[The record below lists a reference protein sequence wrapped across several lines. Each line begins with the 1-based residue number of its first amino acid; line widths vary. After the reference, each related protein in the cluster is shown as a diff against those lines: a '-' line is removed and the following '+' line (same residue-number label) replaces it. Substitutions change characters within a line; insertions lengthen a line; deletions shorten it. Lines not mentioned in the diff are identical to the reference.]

1 MKVFFSSFGFI
12 FFTCLQ
18 NSSAKAPENFLWG
31 AASAAFQVEGSPE
44 DSDWREWTR
53 ISGKVAKNHN
63 GEKATD
69 FWNRYE
75 EDFKIAKEL
84 GLNSYRLS
92 IAWERIFPSKSQI
105 NQSAILKYKKII
117 TKMREY
123 NLEPVITLH
132 HFVLPL
138 WLVKTGGLLSPDFVT
153 EFSSYAEILAKEF
166 SPSPYN
172 VKHWIT
178 FNEPNVLVH
187 NGYLEGIW
195 PPGKKG
201 QIKNAVLATAQI
213 IRAHVTAVNTMKGMN
228 PSLQVSIAHHWRI
241 FEAKNK
247 WNPLDWIAAKITDKV
262 WNDQIVNS
270 MMTGKLNVWMPGGG
284 RIKENLKLNQP
295 PGLDY
300 LGINYYGRALMSVS
314 LKAPFVVASQGDLP
328 KSDLDWEIYPEGL
341 GMAAKQS
348 YERFKIPVMITEN
361 GVADQKDLIRA
372 NFIKDHITSLKGAQN
387 SGVAILGYFYW
398 SLTDNFEWALGYDPR
413 FGLVEIDYENR
424 ASRKLRPSA
433 EVYKNLINNY

>member
-1 MKVFFSSFGFI
+1 MKFFLSSFVFL

-18 NSSAKAPENFLWG
+18 NSSAKAAENFLWG

-92 IAWERIFPSKSQI
+92 IAWERIFPSKSKV
-105 NQSAILKYKKII
+105 NPSAILKYKKII
-117 TKMREY
+117 LKMREY
-123 NLEPVITLH
+123 DLEPVITLH
-132 HFVLPL
+132 HFVLPI
-138 WLVKTGGLLSPDFVT
+138 WLVKTGGLLSPDFVN
-153 EFSSYAEILAKEF
+153 EFSSYAEILTKEF
-166 SPSPYN
+166 SPPPYN

-178 FNEPNVLVH
+178 FNEPNVLVN

-195 PPGKKG
+195 PPGEKG

-213 IRAHVTAVNTMKGMN
+213 IRAHVSAVNYMKGIN
-228 PSLQVSIAHHWRI
+228 PLLQVSIAHHWRI

-284 RIKENLKLNQP
+284 RIKENLKLNQT

-314 LKAPFVVASQGDLP
+314 LKAPFVIASQGDLP

-341 GMAAKQS
+341 GMAARQS
-348 YERFKIPVMITEN
+348 YERFKLPVMITEN

-372 NFIKDHITSLKGAQN
+372 KFIKDHIASLKDAQK
-387 SGVAILGYFYW
+387 SGVAILGYYYW

-413 FGLVEIDYENR
+413 FGLVEIDYENK

-433 EVYKNLINNY
+433 EVYKNLIKNN